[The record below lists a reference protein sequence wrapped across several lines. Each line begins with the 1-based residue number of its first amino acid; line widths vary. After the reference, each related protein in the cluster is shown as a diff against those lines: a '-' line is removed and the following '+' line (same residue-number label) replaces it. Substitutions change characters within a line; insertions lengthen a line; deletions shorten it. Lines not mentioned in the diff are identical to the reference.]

1 MIDWWNY
8 IEDGKMKVRR
18 KKGVMMYY
26 LKILN
31 VCFFDCGVW

>member
-8 IEDGKMKVRR
+8 IEDGKMRVRR

-26 LKILN
+26 FKILS
-31 VCFFDCGVW
+31 VS